1 MSCSIDPWF
10 LMVYWLE
17 YGLRYVSS
25 PASGDVALTVIYFIV
40 YAYFFFLNRCQWYF
54 RKCLHWFLFPKVVER
69 HFPLV
74 AFASSSTLNCF
85 SWRGV
90 MMNCFCDPSYREKPN
105 PWLKRIFVVYR
116 LVTCVTVNVYFLRSR
131 VFKPFLGTVPTQVRL
146 FFSSILGSQITSHL
160 ESKIS
165 SWKLIV

>member
-1 MSCSIDPWF
+1 MPDFSSRFICMYKKIDVVLDWSLIFDGLLAGIWPQIRF
-10 LMVYWLE
+10 LPGFWWCCLNSDLFYCVCVL
-17 YGLRYVSS
+17 
-25 PASGDVALTVIYFIV
+25 
-40 YAYFFFLNRCQWYF
+40 FFLNRCQWYF

-131 VFKPFLGTVPTQVRL
+131 VF
-146 FFSSILGSQITSHL
+146 
-160 ESKIS
+160 
-165 SWKLIV
+165 